1 MAEPREDEFYVGYLP
16 RAPRG
21 IAARSRL
28 GVVLIFVAVVAV
40 GLLLVNAQS
49 RFASA
54 AFEFGVVTEH
64 TGVIRERPYPVLD
77 VLRPGRTGETFAVS
91 SYYLTSF
98 GKRGAVEQVEGLEG
112 QTVRMRGSLIYRDD
126 KTMLEIEAGS
136 VEVVDHARAVVVPE
150 EDLGRM
156 TLQGE
161 IVDSK
166 CFLGVMK
173 PGNLKPHRAC
183 AARCISGGIPPV
195 LLVRDAEGTATYYL
209 LVSEDGEPVNDRVLA
224 LVAEPVEITG
234 RVIRRGD
241 LLTLFADP
249 DSYRRLVERGRGAAS

>member
-21 IAARSRL
+21 IAARTRL
-28 GVVLIFVAVVAV
+28 GVVLIFVVVVAV

-49 RFASA
+49 YFAPA
-54 AFEFGVVTEH
+54 VFEFGVVTEH
-64 TGVIRERPYPVLD
+64 IGVIREWPYPVLD
-77 VLRPGRTGETFAVS
+77 VIRPGRTGKTATVS

-98 GKRGAVEQVEGLEG
+98 GKRGAVEQVEGLDG
-112 QTVRMRGSLIYRDD
+112 KTVRLRGSLIYRDD
-126 KTMLEIEAGS
+126 KTMLEIEGGS
-136 VEVVDHARAVVVPE
+136 VEVVDDARAAIVPE

-183 AARCISGGIPPV
+183 AARCISGGVPPV
-195 LLVRDAEGTATYYL
+195 LLVRDAEGMATYYL

-224 LVAEPVEITG
+224 LVAEPVEIRG

>member
-1 MAEPREDEFYVGYLP
+1 MAERREDEFYVGYLP

-21 IAARSRL
+21 IAARSRI
-28 GVVLIFVAVVAV
+28 GVVLIFVVAVAV

-49 RFASA
+49 RFAPA
-54 AFEFGVVTEH
+54 MFEFGVVTEH

-77 VLRPGRTGETFAVS
+77 VIRPARTGENSTVS

-98 GKRGAVEQVEGLEG
+98 GKHGAVEQIEGLEG
-112 QTVRMRGSLIYRDD
+112 KTVRMRGSLIYRDD
-126 KTMLEIEAGS
+126 KTMLEIEDGS
-136 VEVVDHARAVVVPE
+136 VEVVDDARAVVVPD
-150 EDLGRM
+150 EDLGRL
-156 TLQGE
+156 TLKGE

-183 AARCISGGIPPV
+183 AARCISGGVPPV

-209 LVSEDGEPVNDRVLA
+209 LVSEDGEPVKDEVIA

-234 RVIRRGD
+234 RVIRRGG

-249 DSYRRLVERGRGAAS
+249 DSYRRLES